1 MSMWEDVHDLTIT
14 FLLQKKR
21 SYREGKEKKI
31 YNSPAHTR
39 KTHIL
44 DNVRHYLQRCPP
56 QKKKSRIAFLAEK
69 ILVAFTDIS
78 KYWFCLRV
86 IKASMMDV
94 SLPALY
100 SKTPIPQSGR
110 IYAPSGIYSMNW

>member
-14 FLLQKKR
+14 FLLQK
-21 SYREGKEKKI
+21 REVTGKKKERI
-31 YNSPAHTR
+31 YNSSAHTG

-44 DNVRHYLQRCPP
+44 DNVHHYLQRCPP
-56 QKKKSRIAFLAEK
+56 QKSRIAFLAEK